1 MEAKGLAVSEDTIIG
16 ADFEPARR
24 TGPASD
30 GPRSQSMSKPSDGS
44 ERQFKIRAART
55 PGQRRSASTLI
66 NLRYAWRGY
75 STKPLPQDPA
85 PGRITL
91 VAAEEEE
98 TIGTMTVGFD
108 GTDGLMVEEL
118 FPGEVHSLRASGR
131 RVCEFTKLAI
141 DGAAQSKRVMATLFH
156 VAYLYAHRVMG
167 FDCLLIEV
175 NPRHVNYYSRIL
187 GFTVLAS
194 SRMNLRVNAPA
205 VLMCLDFA
213 HTEEQIARFGGQ
225 PQLSATERSLYP
237 YSFSPEEEAGIVARI
252 KRGDRRMI
260 DAHYTSWSAA
270 ETPAM
275 HASM

>member
-24 TGPASD
+24 TGS
-30 GPRSQSMSKPSDGS
+30 GSGGQRSQPVNQSSAGS

-75 STKPLPQDPA
+75 STKPLPHDPA

-91 VAAEEEE
+91 VAAEQDE

-118 FPGEVHSLRASGR
+118 FPSEVHSLRAGGH

-141 DGAAQSKRVMATLFH
+141 DGAAQSKRVLATLFH
-156 VAYLYAHRVMG
+156 VAYLYAYRVMG

-213 HTEEQIARFGGQ
+213 HTEEQIARFEIG
-225 PQLSATERSLYP
+225 R
-237 YSFSPEEEAGIVARI
+237 
-252 KRGDRRMI
+252 
-260 DAHYTSWSAA
+260 AHV
-270 ETPAM
+270 
-275 HASM
+275 

>member
-1 MEAKGLAVSEDTIIG
+1 MSEDTIIG
-16 ADFEPARR
+16 AAFEPERR
-24 TGPASD
+24 TGS
-30 GPRSQSMSKPSDGS
+30 GGQRSQSQDQADAG
-44 ERQFKIRAART
+44 ERLFKIRAART

-75 STKPLPQDPA
+75 ATKPLPQDAP

-91 VAAEEEE
+91 VAAEQEE

-108 GTDGLMVEEL
+108 GKDGLMVEEL
-118 FPGEVHSLRASGR
+118 FPGEVHSLRAEGH

-141 DGAAQSKRVMATLFH
+141 DGASQSKRVLATLFH
-156 VAYLYAHRVMG
+156 VAYLYAYRVMG
-167 FDCLLIEV
+167 YDCLLIEV

-213 HTEEQIARFGGQ
+213 HTQEQIARFGGQ
-225 PQLSATERSLYP
+225 PQFSATERSLYP
-237 YSFSPEEEAGIVARI
+237 YSFSQEEEAGIVARI
-252 KRGDRRMI
+252 RRGDHRMAQ
-260 DAHYTSWSAA
+260 AHYTAWPAA
-270 ETPAM
+270 EGAAM

>member
-1 MEAKGLAVSEDTIIG
+1 MAVSEDTIIG
-16 ADFEPARR
+16 AEFESARIPGSR
-24 TGPASD
+24 SG
-30 GPRSQSMSKPSDGS
+30 GKRSQSGDEPAEAS

-75 STKPLPQDPA
+75 ATKPLPQDPA

-91 VAAEEEE
+91 VAAEEDE

-108 GTDGLMVEEL
+108 GPDGLMVEEL
-118 FPGEVHSLRASGR
+118 FPSEVHSLRAGGH

-141 DGAAQSKRVMATLFH
+141 DGASQSKRVLATLFH
-156 VAYLYAHRVMG
+156 VAYLYAYRVMG

-194 SRMNLRVNAPA
+194 SRMNMRVNAPA

-237 YSFSPEEEAGIVARI
+237 YSFSLEEEAGIVSRI
-252 KRGDRRMI
+252 QRGDRRMVQ
-260 DAHYTSWSAA
+260 AQFTSW
-270 ETPAM
+270 PATDAPTM

>member
-16 ADFEPARR
+16 ADFEPVRR
-24 TGPASD
+24 TGAASGGQRSQAMNQSSD
-30 GPRSQSMSKPSDGS
+30 GG

-91 VAAEEEE
+91 VAAEQDE

-118 FPGEVHSLRASGR
+118 FPGEVHSLRAGGH

-141 DGAAQSKRVMATLFH
+141 DGAAQSKRVLATLFH
-156 VAYLYAHRVMG
+156 VAYLYAYRVMG

-252 KRGDRRMI
+252 KRGDRRMV
-260 DAHYTSWSAA
+260 DAHYTAWPAA
-270 ETPAM
+270 EAPAM

>member
-16 ADFEPARR
+16 AAFEPGRR
-24 TGPASD
+24 GGSD
-30 GPRSQSMSKPSDGS
+30 GQGSQWQDSTDPS
-44 ERQFKIRAART
+44 ERLFKIRAART

-75 STKPLPQDPA
+75 STKPLPQDPS

-91 VAAEEEE
+91 VAAEQEE

-108 GTDGLMVEEL
+108 GKDGLVVEEL
-118 FPGEVHSLRASGR
+118 FPDEVRNLRGAGH

-141 DGAAQSKRVMATLFH
+141 DGASQSKRVLATLFH
-156 VAYLYAHRVMG
+156 VAYLYAYRVMG
-167 FDCLLIEV
+167 YDCLLIEV

-187 GFTVLAS
+187 GFTTLAPA
-194 SRMNLRVNAPA
+194 RLNPRVNAPA
-205 VLMCLDFA
+205 VLMCLEFA
-213 HTEEQIARFGGQ
+213 HTEEQIVRFGGQ

-237 YSFSPEEEAGIVARI
+237 YSFSPEEESGIVARI
-252 KRGDRRMI
+252 RRGDRRMA
-260 DAHYTSWSAA
+260 DAHYTAWPAA
-270 ETPAM
+270 ETAAM

>member
-1 MEAKGLAVSEDTIIG
+1 MSEDTIIG
-16 ADFEPARR
+16 AAFEPVRR
-24 TGPASD
+24 TGAGSS
-30 GPRSQSMSKPSDGS
+30 GQRSSSLDPSADVA
-44 ERQFKIRAART
+44 ERLFKIRAART

-75 STKPLPQDPA
+75 ATKPLPQDPA

-91 VAAEEEE
+91 VAADEEE

-108 GTDGLMVEEL
+108 GPDGLMVEEL
-118 FPGEVHSLRASGR
+118 FPGEVHSLRAAGH

-141 DGAAQSKRVMATLFH
+141 DGASQSKRVLATLFH
-156 VAYLYAHRVMG
+156 VAYLYAYRVMD

-187 GFTVLAS
+187 GFTTLAS
-194 SRMNLRVNAPA
+194 SRLNLRVNAPA

-213 HTEEQIARFGGQ
+213 HTEEQINRFGGQ

-237 YSFSPEEEAGIVARI
+237 YSFSLEEEAGIVARI
-252 KRGDRRMI
+252 KRGDHRM
-260 DAHYTSWSAA
+260 AQARYTSWTAA
-270 ETPAM
+270 EGMPM

>member
-1 MEAKGLAVSEDTIIG
+1 MSEDTIIG
-16 ADFEPARR
+16 AAFEPARR
-24 TGPASD
+24 TGS
-30 GPRSQSMSKPSDGS
+30 GGQRSQSQDQADAA
-44 ERQFKIRAART
+44 ERLFKIRAART

-75 STKPLPQDPA
+75 ATKPLPQDAA

-91 VAAEEEE
+91 VAAEQDE

-108 GTDGLMVEEL
+108 GKDGLMVEEL
-118 FPGEVHSLRASGR
+118 FPSEVHSLRAGGH

-141 DGAAQSKRVMATLFH
+141 DGASQSKRVLATLFH
-156 VAYLYAHRVMG
+156 VAYLYAYRVMG
-167 FDCLLIEV
+167 YDCLLIEV

-205 VLMCLDFA
+205 VLMCLDFT

-225 PQLSATERSLYP
+225 PEFSATERSLYP
-237 YSFSPEEEAGIVARI
+237 YSFSLEEEAGIVARI
-252 KRGDRRMI
+252 RRGDQRMAQ
-260 DAHYTSWSAA
+260 AHYTAWPAA
-270 ETPAM
+270 EGVAM